1 MTEHW
6 NERRLP
12 RMHTGCVPYLL
23 AGLVLMG
30 AILAATFAAGA
41 VIAAKLAGVG

>member
-6 NERRLP
+6 NERR

-23 AGLVLMG
+23 TGLVLVG
-30 AILAATFAAGA
+30 AILAATFAAGL